1 MSLEDVIRCV
11 TTNPARVIG
20 EAEQLGTLRPGATAD
35 VAVLSLEQGEFD
47 FVDTDQNHMVGE
59 KKIVAQLT
67 VKDGRVWY
75 QADRAR

>member
-1 MSLEDVIRCV
+1 MIRCV

-47 FVDTDQNHMVGE
+47 FIDTDQNHMTGE
-59 KKIVAQLT
+59 KKLVAQLT